1 MGDML
6 TGACTTLDT
15 TIREHQREDDVVA
28 ARKPTE
34 EQLQGRYERIASQ
47 LEALYVKTSD
57 PLARMASAVALLH
70 HKMPHYFWTGFYRL
84 VDGDL
89 LVGPYQ
95 GPIACMELEPHVG
108 VCWAGIDRGESLLV
122 ADVHDFPGHI
132 ACDSRSN
139 SEVVVPVR
147 DADGEIVGV
156 LDVDSEQPAAFTETD
171 VAGLERIVALI
182 HR

>member
-1 MGDML
+1 
-6 TGACTTLDT
+6 
-15 TIREHQREDDVVA
+15 VA
-28 ARKPTE
+28 AAKKPSA
-34 EQLQGRYERIASQ
+34 EQLRGRYERIAAQ
-47 LEALYVKTSD
+47 LEKLYEKTSD

-95 GPIACMELEPHVG
+95 GPLACMELERQVG
-108 VCWAGIDRGESLLV
+108 VCWAGIDRGESVLV
-122 ADVHDFPGHI
+122 ANVHDFPGHI

-147 DADGEIVGV
+147 DADNKIVAV
-156 LDVDSEQPAAFTETD
+156 LDVDSEQLAAFTDTD
-171 VAGLERIVALI
+171 VKGLERIMALI
-182 HR
+182 YH

>member
-1 MGDML
+1 M
-6 TGACTTLDT
+6 
-15 TIREHQREDDVVA
+15 A
-28 ARKPTE
+28 AAKKPSA
-34 EQLQGRYERIASQ
+34 EQLRGRYERIAAQ
-47 LEALYVKTSD
+47 LEKLYEKTSD

-95 GPIACMELEPHVG
+95 GPLACMELERQVG
-108 VCWAGIDRGESLLV
+108 VCWAGIDRGESVLV
-122 ADVHDFPGHI
+122 ANVHDFPGHI

-147 DADGEIVGV
+147 DADSKIVAV
-156 LDVDSEQPAAFTETD
+156 LDVDSEQLAAFTDTD
-171 VAGLERIVALI
+171 VKGLERIMALI
-182 HR
+182 YH